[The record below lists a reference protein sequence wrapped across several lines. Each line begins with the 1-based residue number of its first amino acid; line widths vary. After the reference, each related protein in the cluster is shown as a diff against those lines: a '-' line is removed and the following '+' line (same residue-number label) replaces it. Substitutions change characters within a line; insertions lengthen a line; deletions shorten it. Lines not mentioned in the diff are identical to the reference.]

1 LEETGVYYAAELVI
15 IVVSVVVDGGD
26 GVGAG
31 ADVTASVAVFCCGA
45 VRTGPASRRFISL
58 TVRRRALPTR
68 TFRCC
73 RRRRRTVRS
82 RTISLRCITIT
93 TNSSSS
99 SRSSYQVTSVVFPP
113 RARSLLHIVGVNPF
127 ILFSMTRH
135 YPISVNNRLYNTL
148 YTVSIK
154 SKPIVFLL

>member
-1 LEETGVYYAAELVI
+1 MAAALQAAELVI

-26 GVGAG
+26 GVGA
-31 ADVTASVAVFCCGA
+31 DVTASVAVACILVRCGA

-58 TVRRRALPTR
+58 TVRRVALPTR

-82 RTISLRCITIT
+82 RIISLRCITIT
-93 TNSSSS
+93 TNSSS

-154 SKPIVFLL
+154 SKPIVF